1 MKLAL
6 LTEYRAEPAPV
17 LEINKQHINAASHG
31 FYGIINKYFEGD
43 SPGWSHSRV
52 EVGFHGKIL
61 SIAVRYGINVGTQH
75 GEKLTQK
82 PEEISAPKVS
92 IEPSWDGTV
101 EMRLNVPQG
110 YREQIDW
117 PRERRSAI
125 GVISMQIG
133 SGQLRD
139 AVAEAA
145 NNIISRMRKAGKI
158 TDFP

>member
-1 MKLAL
+1 MKLSTL
-6 LTEYRAEPAPV
+6 SEYGAEATPQ
-17 LEINKQHINAASHG
+17 LEVNAQQMRAASHG
-31 FYGIINKYFEGD
+31 FYEIINQYFEGA

-52 EVGFHGKIL
+52 EVGYRGKTL
-61 SIAVRYGINVGTQH
+61 SIAVRYGVNEGTQY

-82 PEEISAPKVS
+82 PETTNAPKVA

-117 PRERRSAI
+117 SREKGTAI

-133 SGQLRD
+133 SGQLKD
-139 AVAEAA
+139 AIATAA
-145 NNIISRMRKAGKI
+145 NNIIQRMQKAGRI
-158 TDFP
+158 TDYP